1 VLPLAA
7 LLLGLAA
14 GQASWEE
21 ESFDEGGGRDHVSI
35 AAWGGYAWETGRP
48 DGQSFGLVGGEVA
61 YVLSSLD
68 VGVAFYG
75 YDLPSRPRPWT
86 PVTLLRLVNRF
97 DTGRGM
103 EATFGFGIGAARP
116 DHWVWWFQVALG
128 FRYDLGPMFVGG
140 ELAFEQYDLLR
151 LAGGVGVRF

>member
-7 LLLGLAA
+7 LLLGLAT
-14 GQASWEE
+14 GQADSWEE
-21 ESFDEGGGRDHVSI
+21 EGFGEEDRDRVSI

-61 YVLSSLD
+61 YALRSLD

-97 DTGRGM
+97 ETGRGL

-116 DHWVWWFQVALG
+116 DDWVWWFQVALG
-128 FRYDLGPMFVGG
+128 FRVDLGPMFVAG